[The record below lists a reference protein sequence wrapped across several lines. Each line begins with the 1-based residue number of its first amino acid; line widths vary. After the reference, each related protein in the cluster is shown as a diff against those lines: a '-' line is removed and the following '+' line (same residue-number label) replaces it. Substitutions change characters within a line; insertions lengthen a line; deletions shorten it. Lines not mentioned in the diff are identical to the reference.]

1 MSLNTITKRMS
12 LKIPLLLIG
21 LSTLPSITM
30 ASDNT
35 SSIKSISYASDTVL
49 DSSSKDALLK
59 LAETSVITSAP
70 KEGSRTESGS
80 AEKLTLTTSYLHS
93 GNFSI
98 YNVNTNLVS
107 DMDYDGFYYRFAI
120 TIDADT
126 SYIEADV
133 YAKIYLSYEGGPW
146 NYMAS
151 SDIYTIHSDS
161 SLDAFTIETEL
172 TDGFYAGYYDVRIEL
187 YDADYNEWVFSYG
200 PYDDSSISALPLE
213 DSFDDNFYDSY
224 TEYDYTATTEVFVSG
239 HGSMGGW
246 LLLAFSLMLIARML
260 STKFQRFTKTQY

>member
-1 MSLNTITKRMS
+1 MLLDTITKRMNI
-12 LKIPLLLIG
+12 KTPLLLIG
-21 LSTLPSITM
+21 LVALPSITL

-35 SSIKSISYASDTVL
+35 SSIKSISYASDAVI
-49 DSSSKDALLK
+49 DSSSKDALLQ
-59 LAETSVITSAP
+59 LAETSVITSIA

-80 AEKLTLTTSYLHS
+80 AEKLTLTTSYMHS

-98 YNVNTNLVS
+98 YTVDTNLIS
-107 DMDYDGFYYRFAI
+107 DMDYDGFYHRFSI

-126 SYIEADV
+126 SYTDADV

-151 SDIYTIHSDS
+151 SDIYHIHSDS
-161 SLDAFTIETEL
+161 AQDAFTIETEL

-187 YDADYNEWVFSYG
+187 YDANYNEWVLSYG
-200 PYDDSSISALPLE
+200 PYDDSSISTLPLE
-213 DSFDDNFYDSY
+213 DSYNDNFYDNFD
-224 TEYDYTATTEVFVSG
+224 EYSHTTTEVFVSG

-246 LLLAFSLMLIARML
+246 LLLALSLMLVARKF
-260 STKFQRFTKTQY
+260 STKPLRFTKA